1 MDEFAVGFEPPPG
14 AGAAGNLVPERV
26 AANHFLVPAAKLP
39 APGDWLL
46 RLSMRVTQ
54 TGDDGSTLVAAR
66 DVEARVVLPVS

>member
-14 AGAAGNLVPERV
+14 ASAAGNLVPERV
-26 AANHFLVPAAKLP
+26 AAGHFLVPAAKLP
-39 APGDWLL
+39 APGNWLL

-66 DVEARVVLPVS
+66 DVGLR